1 MDEAVMNQDIE
12 SAPPA
17 AQHPGSLRL
26 LGQALLLN
34 PAAYAA
40 VRDDR
45 SPFRRGFLALLTV
58 LGIVAL
64 TRLIGLGLGLLA
76 APQLGSLQQIIG
88 DFVTGLPWY
97 TQQVQADPQFAAQFQ
112 LGYLAGWD
120 ALRLVLGAPVP
131 VVVGG
136 LYVTFLVTT
145 LLNWL
150 LYGIL
155 AHLFARWWGGQARV
169 GQTLGVTALAYAP
182 LLLFTVELVPGA
194 VTPIG
199 LVFAYLLVSKFLAIG
214 HAHNLQAGQALA
226 AVLAPYVLTLVVAAG
241 VALFGSA
248 YGLDQIPYLDQTLR
262 ALPPLALLAGIL

>member
-45 SPFRRGFLALLTV
+45 SPFRRGFVALLAV

-64 TRLIGLGLGLLA
+64 ARLVGLGLGLLA

-97 TQQVQADPQFAAQFQ
+97 TEQVQADPQFATQFQ
-112 LGYLAGWD
+112 LGYLVGWD

-136 LYVTFLVTT
+136 LYATFVVTT

-150 LYGIL
+150 LFGAL
-155 AHLFARWWGGQARV
+155 VHLFARWLGGQARFS
-169 GQTLGVTALAYAP
+169 QTLGVTALAYAP
-182 LLLFTVELVPGA
+182 LLLFAVELVPGA
-194 VTPIG
+194 VTPVG
-199 LVFAYLLVSKFLAIG
+199 LVFAYLLVSKFLAVG
-214 HAHNLQAGQALA
+214 QAHNLHAGQALA
-226 AVLAPYVLTLVVAAG
+226 AILAPYLLILVLAAG
-241 VALFGSA
+241 VSFFGSA

-262 ALPPLALLAGIL
+262 VLPQLGLLAGIF